1 MKVRPIVILF
11 TVLLASVAL
20 FVGAFLIASRM
31 SSQQFHRPTDDL
43 QWLQVEFRLGKA
55 EMERVR
61 ELHDGYL
68 PVCQEYCNR
77 IAAEKSALQMIV
89 EEGRSGT
96 EAATQ
101 SLNEIAQVR
110 AQCQSAMLRHFE
122 EVSRVMPEEQGRR
135 YLDEMRRLTLGS
147 HEQIEESMSGSQG
160 DGHAH
165 H

>member
-11 TVLLASVAL
+11 TVLLAGVTL

-31 SSQQFHRPTDDL
+31 SSHQFHRPTDDL
-43 QWLQVEFRLGKA
+43 QWLQVEFRLEKA

-68 PVCQEYCNR
+68 PVCQEYCDR
-77 IAAEKSALQMIV
+77 IAAERNALHRLVQ
-89 EEGRSGT
+89 EGQGGS
-96 EAATQ
+96 EQASE
-101 SLNEIAQVR
+101 SLKEIAGVR
-110 AQCQSAMLRHFE
+110 AQCQAAMLQHFE

-135 YLDEMRRLTLGS
+135 YLEEMRRLTLGS
-147 HEQIEESMSGSQG
+147 HEQIEESMSGGQG